1 VRAAT
6 LLLVVGLAGCSFA
19 DTAPPT
25 SQQPATTTTI
35 TIPVITPADPE
46 PDPEPEPVVVV
57 GPCADDSVP
66 FTETGTIGSG
76 GSTRSDAAVIDSF
89 EWERHDDCER
99 LRMSFSTLEGA
110 PAVAAPIVGAELI
123 RHVGVVRVEFATG
136 ITEAA
141 VVDHVVDTPLIDRV
155 SVFSSVAGTM
165 VADIHLAAPAFA
177 RILTEDSPA
186 TLLIDLVAG
195 GPDYPTPVLRQAD
208 MVVLGPD
215 PAFAGY
221 PITISGYADSSD
233 FERLTGTLVAADGS
247 VVVGT
252 SAVAENPGGWGGFA
266 MVFPDGPSGD
276 VTITIEEGPTL
287 ELTVP

>member
-1 VRAAT
+1 MRAAT
-6 LLLVVGLAGCSFA
+6 LLLVVGLTACSFA
-19 DTAPPT
+19 DFN
-25 SQQPATTTTI
+25 PATTEQASTT
-35 TIPVITPADPE
+35 TTVTTAPTTAAPL
-46 PDPEPEPVVVV
+46 EPEPAVAV
-57 GPCADDSVP
+57 GPCADESAP

-76 GSTRSDAAVIDSF
+76 GAARSDAAVIDSF
-89 EWERHDDCER
+89 DWVIHEDCER
-99 LRMSFSTLEGA
+99 LRMSFSTPEGA
-110 PAVAAPIVGAELI
+110 PAVATPIVGAELI
-123 RHVGVVRVEFATG
+123 RHVGVVRVEFASG

-141 VVDHVVDTPLIDRV
+141 VVDHVIDTPLIDRV
-155 SVFSSVAGTM
+155 SVFSSVAGTL

-186 TLLIDLVAG
+186 ALVIDLVAG
-195 GPDYPTPVLRQAD
+195 GPAYATRALRQPD

-221 PITISGYADSSD
+221 PITISGYADSSS
-233 FERLTGTLVAADGS
+233 FESLTGTLEAADGS

-266 MVFPDGPSGD
+266 MVFPDGPSGEL
-276 VTITIEEGPTL
+276 TITLEDGPTL